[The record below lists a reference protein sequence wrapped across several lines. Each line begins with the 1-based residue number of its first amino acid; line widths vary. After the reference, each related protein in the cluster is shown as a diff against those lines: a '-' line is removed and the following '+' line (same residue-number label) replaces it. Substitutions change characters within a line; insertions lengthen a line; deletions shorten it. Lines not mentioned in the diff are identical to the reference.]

1 MIKIIGKVSVFV
13 EWKQGNKTNPNPIM
27 KASTSVEEYEF
38 DHEKKERTENVMS
51 RDYYEVTFGKKNF
64 PIEKVSKLKENVAY
78 IFDVVDGW
86 ITTRSYTRKDGT
98 LGHAKGIF
106 INDAKLISATPVD
119 LKNKEKQLEKARKAK
134 ESDSPLS
141 AKASSELPF

>member
-13 EWKQGNKTNPNPIM
+13 EWKAGNKNNPNPIM

-38 DHEKKERTENVMS
+38 DPEKKERTNKVIS

-64 PIEKVSKLKENVAY
+64 PIERTSKFKENVAY
-78 IFDVVDGW
+78 LFDVVDGW

-98 LGHAKGIF
+98 IGHAKGIF
-106 INDAKLISATPVD
+106 INDARPVTATPVD
-119 LKNKEKQLEKARKAK
+119 VEKKEKVRKAK

-141 AKASSELPF
+141 DQFSAELPF